1 MVNKIPYIDHLIL
14 ISAPPGAGKSSF
26 LENPRNY
33 FDSNQI
39 TKELDFLN
47 EDYIEHIQI
56 AEDTEFKIKKLNRL
70 VIHIDLFNFS
80 YNPKPIPE
88 NFEEIQKNLKG
99 KPKFL
104 NRLKSYFDKSKKITN
119 LILLVN
125 PLVNSQRYFSRYIN
139 QNLKVNTI
147 KSASISS
154 QWNGGEIQKYLYKFW
169 NHFLK
174 DKKIDKVFF
183 ISICKDK
190 YYFIS
195 YEEYIYA
202 LETKLIDYIPKQLK
216 LKKTNTS
223 FWLAE

>member
-1 MVNKIPYIDHLIL
+1 MVTAIPYIDNLIL

-47 EDYIEHIQI
+47 EDYIEHIHI
-56 AEDTEFKIKKLNRL
+56 NEDMEFKIKKLNRL
-70 VIHIDLFNFS
+70 VIHVDLFNFS
-80 YNPKPIPE
+80 YYPKPIPG
-88 NFEEIQKNLKG
+88 NFEGIKKNLKG
-99 KPKFL
+99 KTQVL
-104 NRLKSYFDKSKKITN
+104 NRLKSYFDKSKKIIN

-125 PLVNSQRYFSRYIN
+125 PLVNSQRHFYR
-139 QNLKVNTI
+139 QLKRQFLRVPTFQT
-147 KSASISS
+147 AALSS
-154 QWNGGEIQKYLYKFW
+154 HWNGGEIQKYLYKFW

-183 ISICKDK
+183 ISACKDK

-216 LKKTNTS
+216 LKKN
-223 FWLAE
+223 